1 MTITRFVSFKR
12 SLAAAGATVLIG
24 ASAFGIAHAQQTP
37 TPTPGSVSP
46 TPTPA
51 AHAQRGARIEQFL
64 DTLAAKLGVTPEK
77 LKQAIQET
85 RQQLGYG
92 PGRHQG
98 HKGGLPFGGRAG
110 LPGLKAELSVAAQ
123 AIGITPDQ
131 LRQELPGKSLSDV
144 AKAHNVDPSKVANA
158 IKADANAKIDQL
170 ASRRNLSADQVAQL
184 KQRAAALID
193 RLMARQFPAKVA
205 PGARGNG
212 SRSPAARSASQGQA

>member
-1 MTITRFVSFKR
+1 MTITRFLTVKR
-12 SLAAAGATVLIG
+12 SLAAAGAAVLIG

-37 TPTPGSVSP
+37 TPTPGSVGP

-51 AHAQRGARIEQFL
+51 AHVQRGARLEQFL
-64 DTLAAKLGVTPEK
+64 NTLAGKLGVTPEK

-85 RQQLGYG
+85 RQQLGYRSG
-92 PGRHQG
+92 GHQG
-98 HKGGLPFGGRAG
+98 GIPFGGHAG
-110 LPGLKAELSVAAQ
+110 RPGLTAELNVAAQ

-144 AKAHNVDPSKVANA
+144 AKAHNVDPSKVADA
-158 IKADANAKIDQL
+158 LKADANAKIDQL
-170 ASRRNLSADQVAQL
+170 ASGRNLSADRVTQL

-193 RLMARQFPAKVA
+193 RLMTRQFPAKAA

-212 SRSPAARSASQGQA
+212 SRSPGARGAGQGQA